1 LHSLF
6 GFCPFALL
14 SPPPP
19 RLPRVRLP
27 PIFARNRSS
36 LSGHVQGGLEG
47 LIGAPSPQSEAAVEE
62 EHTRGADAHN
72 RFFTPNYRINTT
84 PLIEWSFVA
93 RPERPPPDEAGGAW
107 PDEKTTLAPKLRRKP
122 MSLHGRDGLVARLT
136 ALNERL
142 EKERLTPIQLVEAL
156 AARMWTGPMYIK
168 YEAVLRGS
176 GAEFQ
181 MCQGNGYVT
190 TLHCINSTVVKTS
203 KLSTVT
209 KVYRGVSSGQLPADF
224 WAPNAYG
231 ACGAIEAA
239 FVATTTDRAAA
250 VEFAAAGG
258 GGELEA
264 GKPGVLLEIHQ
275 GMVNRG
281 AAMGWCSQYEHEQEC
296 VPAACAGHLCQPR
309 VAAPEACAEACTEAA
324 AEAATRSRPRV
335 CARLS
340 SGRRRILV
348 PMPLRPAYLPLTCT

>member
-1 LHSLF
+1 
-6 GFCPFALL
+6 
-14 SPPPP
+14 
-19 RLPRVRLP
+19 
-27 PIFARNRSS
+27 
-36 LSGHVQGGLEG
+36 
-47 LIGAPSPQSEAAVEE
+47 
-62 EHTRGADAHN
+62 
-72 RFFTPNYRINTT
+72 
-84 PLIEWSFVA
+84 
-93 RPERPPPDEAGGAW
+93 
-107 PDEKTTLAPKLRRKP
+107 
-122 MSLHGRDGLVARLT
+122 
-136 ALNERL
+136 LNERL

-190 TLHCINSTVVKTS
+190 TLHCINSTIVKTS